1 MSWDQGAGMF
11 QYFRLFLFSPELV
24 NLFLW
29 LVCLMRSSPAITI
42 AIVRT
47 TTNGYNQMPGVKA
60 AIAGVLAMKIKTGV
74 LAMLVAIT
82 GILAMLEVTTGTKV
96 VVVLVAT
103 TGTKVVVAVAT
114 TGTKEAAATL
124 VDSTMPKVVVA
135 VVIAPAASMF
145 SLPIQVFF
153 FFFTIEDNGNS
164 SR

>member
-1 MSWDQGAGMF
+1 MF

-96 VVVLVAT
+96 VVVVAT